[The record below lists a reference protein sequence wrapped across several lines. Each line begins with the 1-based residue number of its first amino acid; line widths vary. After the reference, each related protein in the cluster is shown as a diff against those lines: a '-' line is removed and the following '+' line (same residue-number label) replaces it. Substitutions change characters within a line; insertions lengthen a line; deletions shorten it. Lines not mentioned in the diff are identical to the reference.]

1 MHHHRDLE
9 ITSRHQARFG
19 SRADGLA
26 ARLLMVSGFVERL
39 ILIDKGDNSTESQ
52 YYLDL
57 EKRLSLQFSIA
68 VTVTSKGLL
77 RVYCV
82 DVDSEPAVAA
92 ALEVTQMPTVFAVR
106 DGALVDHIVG
116 MPRSAEELQRFVL
129 RAMPRRRDCE
139 DATPEDAAALKTVAL
154 YLKPRAKGRPIF
166 LDNAVY
172 AAKVAGSAAA
182 EASEA
187 AGFALIPGDPDDD
200 DADAK
205 RDSPPDAPE
214 PRGLRASAR
223 PSRPL
228 LRLRSPSRATGDP
241 NAHLFTALTYN
252 ILARSLGS
260 NTIPWVMQVS
270 PDTKRRVEGVAGLPW
285 DEWRRGAVDAER
297 GRDPGELTGLAF
309 ESEDRVRYGDR
320 VATTLRGALRA
331 SLGEDEG
338 LRLFEEERWRPL
350 SDGGG
355 DAALPPADRRNC
367 VVARLRH
374 RASGRTLCVVAA
386 HLMTTSRDGP
396 RVTKHPGEVRA
407 GELARIKAIVEAAV
421 EPGDALIFMGDFN
434 TPPSDARVFEGRVG
448 DGFDTGF
455 ATAPRGRRCA
465 GRALRCAFEADWA
478 DESKC
483 TSRNGD
489 RKMWIDYLYHDRT
502 LEAVG
507 RSDATAPPR
516 AIPDEARP
524 SDHLPLAATFR
535 FVS

>member
-1 MHHHRDLE
+1 MHF
-9 ITSRHQARFG
+9 TS
-19 SRADGLA
+19 S
-26 ARLLMVSGFVERL
+26 
-39 ILIDKGDNSTESQ
+39 
-52 YYLDL
+52 
-57 EKRLSLQFSIA
+57 
-68 VTVTSKGLL
+68 
-77 RVYCV
+77 
-82 DVDSEPAVAA
+82 
-92 ALEVTQMPTVFAVR
+92 PT
-106 DGALVDHIVG
+106 
-116 MPRSAEELQRFVL
+116 
-129 RAMPRRRDCE
+129 
-139 DATPEDAAALKTVAL
+139 
-154 YLKPRAKGRPIF
+154 
-166 LDNAVY
+166 
-172 AAKVAGSAAA
+172 
-182 EASEA
+182 
-187 AGFALIPGDPDDD
+187 
-200 DADAK
+200 
-205 RDSPPDAPE
+205 AP
-214 PRGLRASAR
+214 
-223 PSRPL
+223 
-228 LRLRSPSRATGDP
+228 ATGDP

-285 DEWRRGAVDAER
+285 DEWRRGAVDAEYKR
-297 GRDPGELTGLAF
+297 HWHKNFASGDYATMRKFWSCRRLQSADAIPGELPGLAF

-338 LRLFEEERWRPL
+338 LRLFEEVRSSEETVYDWESARGPRVFAEAIRGDVVALQEYDVHGVAAAYDGAAVATFAAAMRSKGFAGVFAKDPLAGRDPPSGLGLFWRSSVFEALGGGGDVELECGEAAGGAANYDLEERWRPL

-374 RASGRTLCVVAA
+374 RASGRVVCVVAA

-407 GELARIKAIVEAAV
+407 GELARIKTIVEAAV
-421 EPGDALIFMGDFN
+421 EPGDALVFMGDFN

-455 ATAPRGRRCA
+455 ADGGFAWA
-465 GRALRCAFEADWA
+465 GRTLRCAFEADWA

-502 LEAVG
+502 LGAVG

-524 SDHLPLAATFR
+524 SDHLPLAATFK
-535 FVS
+535 FVE